1 MFPSFCVAL
10 FLGFAFSV
18 YAETYMGYVVA
29 KEQSPDDRQ
38 QFENAEIRAQ
48 AERVG
53 LWSEKIRIP
62 PEMWRRGYEP
72 PSSRATI
79 TPNYAT
85 QSRHVLMGTLTGI
98 KQKRPEMA
106 VFL

>member
-62 PEMWRRGYEP
+62 QEMWRRGLRTTGQP
-72 PSSRATI
+72 CDNCPKLCHSITSR
-79 TPNYAT
+79 
-85 QSRHVLMGTLTGI
+85 
-98 KQKRPEMA
+98 
-106 VFL
+106 